1 MIDEVLK
8 SRIAKIYSF
17 TTTLSIVLASAVIVL
32 SLVIKYVFKTDV
44 PLDHYTALFTVFLL
58 IATPFTGVII
68 AFLFYLSEKNR
79 AMTFYSIAII
89 FMLVVSIIFKMY

>member
-8 SRIAKIYSF
+8 RRIAKIYSF
-17 TTTLSIVLASAVIVL
+17 TTRVSIVLASAVIML
-32 SLVIKYVFKTDV
+32 SLVVKYIFKTDI
-44 PLDHYTALFTVFLL
+44 PLDRYTALFTVFLL
-58 IATPFTGVII
+58 IATPFTGVFI

-89 FMLVVSIIFKMY
+89 LVLIVSIILKIH

>member
-17 TTTLSIVLASAVIVL
+17 TTKCSIVLASAVIVL
-32 SLVIKYVFKTDV
+32 SLVTKYVLKTDL
-44 PLDHYTALFTVFLL
+44 PLDRYTAFFTVFLL
-58 IATPFTGVII
+58 IATPFTGIFV
-68 AFLFYLSEKNR
+68 AFLFYLSGKNR

-89 FMLVVSIIFKMY
+89 LVLIVSIILKMH

>member
-17 TTTLSIVLASAVIVL
+17 TTKLSIVLASAVIVL
-32 SLVIKYVFKTDV
+32 SLVTKYVFKTDV

-58 IATPFTGVII
+58 IATPFTGIFV
-68 AFLFYLSEKNR
+68 AFLFYLSGKNR

-89 FMLVVSIIFKMY
+89 FVLAISIIFKMY